1 MLLAC
6 VLCFLLMDTD
16 ARSLQAR
23 ALLEEVG
30 DSRATRVAELE
41 QRRASLKR
49 DQSNISR
56 EIKKENKK
64 RQRLL
69 EKSRGLSELDL
80 LTIISTRAATK
91 AKSKAKASAAS
102 AS

>member
-1 MLLAC
+1 
-6 VLCFLLMDTD
+6 MDTD

-64 RQRLL
+64 RQRFL

>member
-1 MLLAC
+1 MA
-6 VLCFLLMDTD
+6 TD

-30 DSRATRVAELE
+30 DSRATRVAEHE

>member
-1 MLLAC
+1 MA
-6 VLCFLLMDTD
+6 TD

-91 AKSKAKASAAS
+91 AKSKAKASPAS

>member
-1 MLLAC
+1 MA
-6 VLCFLLMDTD
+6 TD

-56 EIKKENKK
+56 EIKTENKK

>member
-1 MLLAC
+1 MA
-6 VLCFLLMDTD
+6 TD

-30 DSRATRVAELE
+30 DSRANRVAELE

>member
-1 MLLAC
+1 MLPAC

>member
-1 MLLAC
+1 
-6 VLCFLLMDTD
+6 MDTD

-91 AKSKAKASAAS
+91 AKSKAKASAAN

>member
-1 MLLAC
+1 MA
-6 VLCFLLMDTD
+6 TD

-80 LTIISTRAATK
+80 LTIISTRAAAK

>member
-1 MLLAC
+1 MA
-6 VLCFLLMDTD
+6 TD

-30 DSRATRVAELE
+30 DSRAARVAELE

-80 LTIISTRAATK
+80 LSIISTRAATK

>member
-1 MLLAC
+1 
-6 VLCFLLMDTD
+6 MDTD

-30 DSRATRVAELE
+30 DSRANRVAELE

-80 LTIISTRAATK
+80 LSIISTRAATK

>member
-1 MLLAC
+1 
-6 VLCFLLMDTD
+6 MDTD

>member
-1 MLLAC
+1 MLPAC

-80 LTIISTRAATK
+80 LSIISTRAATK

>member
-1 MLLAC
+1 MA
-6 VLCFLLMDTD
+6 TD

>member
-1 MLLAC
+1 
-6 VLCFLLMDTD
+6 MDTD

-30 DSRATRVAELE
+30 DSRANRVAELE

-80 LTIISTRAATK
+80 LSIISTRAATK

-102 AS
+102 AP

>member
-1 MLLAC
+1 MA
-6 VLCFLLMDTD
+6 TD

-91 AKSKAKASAAS
+91 AKSKAKASAAN

>member
-1 MLLAC
+1 
-6 VLCFLLMDTD
+6 MDTD

-80 LTIISTRAATK
+80 LSIISTRAATK

>member
-1 MLLAC
+1 MA
-6 VLCFLLMDTD
+6 TD

-80 LTIISTRAATK
+80 LSIISTRAATK

>member
-1 MLLAC
+1 MA
-6 VLCFLLMDTD
+6 TD

-56 EIKKENKK
+56 EIKTENKK

-80 LTIISTRAATK
+80 LSIISTRAATK